1 MRTRRFATMT
11 LSVVGLLAPTLAIS
25 GNAGA
30 ATSTAYQ
37 KEADPTW
44 SSIQTNGSFAYATS
58 ALTDKQTPST
68 FGAATIY
75 YPTDTTH
82 GTFGGVAIVPGYT
95 EKQSA
100 ISWWG
105 PRLASHGFVVI
116 TIDTNSI
123 YDQPTARANELL
135 AALDYLT
142 GSSSVRSEV
151 DPNRLAVMGHSMG
164 GGGSLEAEK
173 LRPSLDA
180 AVPMEPWDTTK
191 DFSAVTT
198 PTMIIGAQ
206 NDTIA
211 PTTQHAIPFYNSIGS
226 SVAKAYLE
234 LAGATHSAT
243 NTPNTTAG
251 EYALSWLKRFV
262 DLDGRYQQF
271 LCPPPATPSST
282 ISQYFSTC
290 PYA

>member
-1 MRTRRFATMT
+1 M
-11 LSVVGLLAPTLAIS
+11 LSKRAVTTVAVLAGFLTPAVVAPA
-25 GNAGA
+25 GAGA
-30 ATSTAYQ
+30 ATSTLYQ

-58 ALTDKQTPST
+58 VLKDTQTPST

-75 YPTDTTH
+75 YPTDTSH

-95 EKQSA
+95 ERQSA

-142 GSSSVRSEV
+142 GSSSVRNEV

-164 GGGSLEAEK
+164 GGGSLEAVQK
-173 LRPSLDA
+173 RPSIDA
-180 AVPMEPWDTTK
+180 AVPMAPWDTIK
-191 DFSAVTT
+191 DFSKVST

-206 NDTIA
+206 NDTVA
-211 PTTQHAIPFYNSIGS
+211 PTNQHAIPFYNSIPS

-234 LAGATHSAT
+234 LAGAGHNAT
-243 NTPNTTAG
+243 NSTNPTAG

-262 DLDGRYQQF
+262 DLDGRYDQF
-271 LCPPPATPSST
+271 LCAPPATPTST